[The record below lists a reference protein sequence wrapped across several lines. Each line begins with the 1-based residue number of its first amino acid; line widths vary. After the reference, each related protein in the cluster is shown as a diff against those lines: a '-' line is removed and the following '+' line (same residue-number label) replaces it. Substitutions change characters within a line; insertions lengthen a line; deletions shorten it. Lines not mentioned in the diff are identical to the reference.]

1 MNPAADL
8 PAMFADFGIPA
19 TVGGVALTAL
29 FDDEYA
35 TALDAVAGSAPVLMV
50 QTSDVPAV
58 ALGAAVLLDS
68 TSYTVIG
75 IQPDGTGITRLV
87 LEAA

>member
-1 MNPAADL
+1 MNPALDL
-8 PAMFADFGIPA
+8 PAMFPDFGIPA

-29 FDDEYA
+29 FDDDYA
-35 TALDAVAGSAPVLMV
+35 TALDAVAGSTPVLMV
-50 QTSDVPAV
+50 QTAKIPAV
-58 ALGAAVLLDS
+58 ALGAAVVLDV
-68 TSYTVIG
+68 TNYTVVG